1 VTTELVRT
9 VVDRFNSML
18 AGDGARLDVVD
29 EGADVLTLRYV
40 SPEGEGA
47 CEACVLDPDDLEML
61 VAEALQRHGSPIAS
75 VAVER

>member
-18 AGDGARLDVVD
+18 ASDGARLDVVD

-40 SPEGEGA
+40 PAADDAA

-61 VAEALQRHGSPIAS
+61 VAEALQRHGSAIATVS
-75 VAVER
+75 VER